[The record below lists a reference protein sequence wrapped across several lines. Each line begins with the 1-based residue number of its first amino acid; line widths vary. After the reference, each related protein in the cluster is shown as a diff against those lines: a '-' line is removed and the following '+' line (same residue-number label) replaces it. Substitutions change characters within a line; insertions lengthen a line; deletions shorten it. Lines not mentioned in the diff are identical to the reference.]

1 MADFIPIPA
10 MRRRVLVTEH
20 DDVRGLLLLL
30 GIVIFTYCI
39 VCLKEGCSV
48 DILVDY
54 VYVNPF

>member
-30 GIVIFTYCI
+30 GIVIFTYI
-39 VCLKEGCSV
+39 VLAVCLKV
-48 DILVDY
+48 VL
-54 VYVNPF
+54 